1 MSTVQSLRAE
11 LQRRRGDWPALCQA
25 TGLSYSWL
33 TKFAQGRIREPG
45 LSKIERLREYVE
57 ARPVEPA
64 ETRAA

>member
-1 MSTVQSLRAE
+1 MSTVLSLRTE